1 MKQTEDKLLLLII
14 IIVIL
19 MLIRM
24 DAQDLSN
31 EANLTDE
38 VYHVEQMYNILNLDS
53 LRAEFQELDRQRF
66 QIRSSG
72 WTGELRLPQR
82 LGSLKDAT
90 YGRCGMDKSQEPS
103 IRDFHSADHRQ

>member
-1 MKQTEDKLLLLII
+1 MKAREDKILLLII

-38 VYHVEQMYNILNLDS
+38 AYHVEQMYNILNLDS
-53 LRAEFQELDRQRF
+53 LRTEFQELKRQRF

-72 WTGELRLPQR
+72 WISQLRFPQR
-82 LGSLKDAT
+82 LGSFKDAA
-90 YGRCGMDKSQEPS
+90 YGRCGMDKSQEPAVGN
-103 IRDFHSADHRQ
+103 IHCAGNR